1 MAAQLPRCVTDP
13 LGTVSSLFDA
23 AVASP
28 AAGAEDGDWGVR
40 AAFREGLAQLGSRA
54 LVERVPE
61 INAVGVE
68 HVPPGALVRFR
79 CMVQDMYNPEYYVGA
94 YRDAGGRWRTTKY
107 TEDLGPEDLGPG
119 THSPADSK
127 IWERRVLYCVPVPGE
142 SAWVR
147 RLDGAGVGA
156 PPSTPAKTSEERAAK
171 KDKRARDEDVEMDAG
186 DDAAGAAE
194 DSVAAARAGA
204 GAAEDAG
211 PVARAAKA
219 LRNDETGTGE
229 QREGGAAVYVHPGG
243 DASSEDA
250 LNLPLG
256 TETAPPGFPAATPCI
271 VKMYD
276 DEDDVKLNDV
286 LELVGVLGI
295 APKLAQEMQDMSA
308 EPFGVFATEP
318 AAAAAANGAAPP
330 NADAD
335 ASVDF
340 EFMDEARAHNPP
352 TSVVPRFHVLAARRA
367 SPQSF
372 AVAALDSG
380 AVEDAERA
388 ESRDPRDP
396 SLRVDG
402 SGGWGLRP
410 LDGAFRGP
418 PLVPSLA
425 RRGVE
430 VREKLLAFLAAPL
443 GGDALAAEYVLF
455 ALLARV
461 HTRSDGMPIGKF
473 GVTLL
478 GAPDGADASSRR
490 GSVASA
496 LASAL
501 AMLVPATAHLPL
513 SIASLNARAWAPRKD
528 YATNRLRSG
537 PLQLASGT
545 TLVLDE
551 TALSAGSL
559 NDRGVRNARALTD
572 LATTQELE
580 MDFSFHAMRV
590 PTDVNVVAVSGSRT
604 SGIVEG
610 LDASVALRM
619 TAEPRAP
626 IIDRDSDFEVSDGS
640 KSLETSSKT
649 SLSKTR
655 FDAASLAEMRA
666 FVARARSS
674 SHAIGADAGARIE
687 SAMVAARASDPN
699 ATQETF
705 HRWLT
710 MARLAALARGE
721 TELKIEHWDRARECE
736 RLAAE
741 RARVC

>member
-28 AAGAEDGDWGVR
+28 AAGVEDGDWGVR
-40 AAFREGLAQLGSRA
+40 AAFREGIAQLSSRA

-107 TEDLGPEDLGPG
+107 SEDLGPSDGPG
-119 THSPADSK
+119 QPADRK

-156 PPSTPAKTSEERAAK
+156 PPSTPAKVSEDRADK

-186 DDAAGAAE
+186 DDCADAAADSVAAAVAAAGAAE
-194 DSVAAARAGA
+194 
-204 GAAEDAG
+204 GAASS
-211 PVARAAKA
+211 RAAKA
-219 LRNDETGTGE
+219 LRNDETGSE
-229 QREGGAAVYVHPGG
+229 NSQREGGAAVYVHPGG
-243 DASSEDA
+243 DVSPEDA

-256 TETAPPGFPAATPCI
+256 TEQAPPGFLAATPCI

-295 APKLAQEMQDMSA
+295 APALAEEMQAMSA
-308 EPFGVFATEP
+308 ETFGVFANQ
-318 AAAAAANGAAPP
+318 AAGQASANAPP
-330 NADAD
+330 NANA
-335 ASVDF
+335 ANAGLDF
-340 EFMDEARAHNPP
+340 EFMDEERAHNPP
-352 TSVVPRFHVLAARRA
+352 TSIVPRFHVLAARRA
-367 SPQSF
+367 SPQAF
-372 AVAALDSG
+372 AVAAERSVEGSLAEHDADS
-380 AVEDAERA
+380 
-388 ESRDPRDP
+388 ST
-396 SLRVDG
+396 DG
-402 SGGWGLRP
+402 PDRSSEPWGLPRRR
-410 LDGAFRGP
+410 DGETAFRGP
-418 PLVPSLA
+418 ALAPRLA
-425 RRGVE
+425 RRGPE
-430 VREKLLAFLAAPL
+430 IREKLLAFLAAPL
-443 GGDALAAEYVLF
+443 GGDALAAEFVLF
-455 ALLARV
+455 SLLARV

-478 GAPDGADASSRR
+478 GAPERTESGRSGA
-490 GSVASA
+490 VAEA
-496 LASAL
+496 LAEAL
-501 AMLVPATAHLPL
+501 ATLAPATAHLPL

-545 TLVLDE
+545 ALVLDE

-559 NDRGVRNARALTD
+559 NERGVRNARALAD
-572 LATTQELE
+572 LAQTQELE
-580 MDFSFHAMRV
+580 MDFQFHAARV
-590 PTDVNVVAVSGSRT
+590 PTDVSVIAVSASRT
-604 SGIVEG
+604 RGIVEG
-610 LDASVALRM
+610 LDASVVLRL
-619 TAEPRAP
+619 TAEPRVA
-626 IIDRDSDFEVSDGS
+626 R
-640 KSLETSSKT
+640 ET
-649 SLSKTR
+649 
-655 FDAASLAEMRA
+655 AASLAEMRA

-674 SHAIGADAGARIE
+674 SHAIGADAGADIE
-687 SAMVAARASDPN
+687 RAMVAARASDSS

-710 MARLAALARGE
+710 MSRLAALARGE
-721 TELKIEHWDRARECE
+721 TELSIEHWNRARECE

>member
-40 AAFREGLAQLGSRA
+40 AAFREGLSSLSSRA
-54 LVERVPE
+54 LVERIPE

-107 TEDLGPEDLGPG
+107 TEDLGPADTPG
-119 THSPADSK
+119 QPADRK

-156 PPSTPAKTSEERAAK
+156 PPSTPAKISEDRAGK
-171 KDKRARDEDVEMDAG
+171 KDKRARDEDVEMDAA
-186 DDAAGAAE
+186 DDADDGAE
-194 DSVAAARAGA
+194 DSVAAALAGA
-204 GAAEDAG
+204 GAAEDA
-211 PVARAAKA
+211 ASSRAAKA
-219 LRNDETGTGE
+219 LRNDETETVR
-229 QREGGAAVYVHPGG
+229 QREGGDAVHVHPGG
-243 DASSEDA
+243 DASPEDA

-256 TETAPPGFPAATPCI
+256 TEKAAPGLLAATPCI

-295 APKLAQEMQDMSA
+295 APALAQEMQDMSA
-308 EPFGVFATEP
+308 ETFGVFAHQ
-318 AAAAAANGAAPP
+318 AAGQANAHPPDANAGA
-330 NADAD
+330 NA
-335 ASVDF
+335 DF
-340 EFMDEARAHNPP
+340 EFMDEERAHNPP

-367 SPQSF
+367 SPQTF
-372 AVAALDSG
+372 ALAAEAETPGPGAHVDTASG
-380 AVEDAERA
+380 AN
-388 ESRDPRDP
+388 
-396 SLRVDG
+396 
-402 SGGWGLRP
+402 GGWGLRP
-410 LDGAFRGP
+410 VEGEAAFRGP
-418 PLVPSLA
+418 GLVPDSRLA
-425 RRGVE
+425 LSGVTTRARL
-430 VREKLLAFLAAPL
+430 VAFLAAPL

-455 ALLARV
+455 SLLARV

-478 GAPDGADASSRR
+478 GAPDGPGKS
-490 GSVASA
+490 GVVASA
-496 LASAL
+496 LAETL
-501 AMLVPATAHLPL
+501 AILAPATAHLPL

-528 YATNRLRSG
+528 YATNRLIAG

-545 TLVLDE
+545 TVVLDE
-551 TALSAGSL
+551 TALSAGVL
-559 NDRGVRNARALTD
+559 NERGVRNVQT
-572 LATTQELE
+572 LADFSKTQELE
-580 MDFSFHAMRV
+580 MDFSYHAMRV
-590 PTDVNVVAVSGSRT
+590 PIDVSVVSVSASKT
-604 SGIVEG
+604 HGIVEG
-610 LDASVALRM
+610 LDASVVLRM
-619 TAEPRAP
+619 TKEPRVP
-626 IIDRDSDFEVSDGS
+626 EEILSEEDG
-640 KSLETSSKT
+640 KE
-649 SLSKTR
+649 
-655 FDAASLAEMRA
+655 SLAEMRL
-666 FVARARSS
+666 FIARARCS
-674 SHAIGADAGARIE
+674 SHSIDTKNGAEIE
-687 SAMVAARASDPN
+687 RAMVAARASDPS

-710 MARLAALARGE
+710 MSRLAALARGE
-721 TELKIEHWDRARECE
+721 TSLTIEHWNIARECE

>member
-1 MAAQLPRCVTDP
+1 MASQLPRCVTDP

-68 HVPPGALVRFR
+68 HVPTGALVRFR

-156 PPSTPAKTSEERAAK
+156 APSTPAKTSEERAAK

-204 GAAEDAG
+204 GAAEDSVDA
-211 PVARAAKA
+211 ARAAKA

-295 APKLAQEMQDMSA
+295 APALAQEMQDMSA

-330 NADAD
+330 NANAD

-388 ESRDPRDP
+388 ESHDPHDP

-496 LASAL
+496 LAEAL
-501 AMLVPATAHLPL
+501 AMLAPATAHLPL

-551 TALSAGSL
+551 TALSAGAL
-559 NDRGVRNARALTD
+559 NDRGVRNARALAD

-610 LDASVALRM
+610 LDASVVLRM
-619 TAEPRAP
+619 TAEPRVP
-626 IIDRDSDFEVSDGS
+626 IIGCDGSSSDFEEPSRSHGI
-640 KSLETSSKT
+640 
-649 SLSKTR
+649 
-655 FDAASLAEMRA
+655 DAASLAEMRA

-710 MARLAALARGE
+710 MSRLAALARGE
-721 TELKIEHWDRARECE
+721 TELSIEHWNRARECE

>member
-1 MAAQLPRCVTDP
+1 M
-13 LGTVSSLFDA
+13 
-23 AVASP
+23 
-28 AAGAEDGDWGVR
+28 
-40 AAFREGLAQLGSRA
+40 
-54 LVERVPE
+54 
-61 INAVGVE
+61 
-68 HVPPGALVRFR
+68 
-79 CMVQDMYNPEYYVGA
+79 
-94 YRDAGGRWRTTKY
+94 
-107 TEDLGPEDLGPG
+107 
-119 THSPADSK
+119 
-127 IWERRVLYCVPVPGE
+127 
-142 SAWVR
+142 
-147 RLDGAGVGA
+147 
-156 PPSTPAKTSEERAAK
+156 
-171 KDKRARDEDVEMDAG
+171 
-186 DDAAGAAE
+186 
-194 DSVAAARAGA
+194 
-204 GAAEDAG
+204 
-211 PVARAAKA
+211 
-219 LRNDETGTGE
+219 
-229 QREGGAAVYVHPGG
+229 
-243 DASSEDA
+243 
-250 LNLPLG
+250 
-256 TETAPPGFPAATPCI
+256 
-271 VKMYD
+271 
-276 DEDDVKLNDV
+276 
-286 LELVGVLGI
+286 
-295 APKLAQEMQDMSA
+295 
-308 EPFGVFATEP
+308 
-318 AAAAAANGAAPP
+318 
-330 NADAD
+330 
-335 ASVDF
+335 
-340 EFMDEARAHNPP
+340 
-352 TSVVPRFHVLAARRA
+352 
-367 SPQSF
+367 
-372 AVAALDSG
+372 
-380 AVEDAERA
+380 
-388 ESRDPRDP
+388 
-396 SLRVDG
+396 
-402 SGGWGLRP
+402 
-410 LDGAFRGP
+410 
-418 PLVPSLA
+418 
-425 RRGVE
+425 E

-496 LASAL
+496 LAEAL
-501 AMLVPATAHLPL
+501 AMLAPATAHLPL

-551 TALSAGSL
+551 TALSAGAL
-559 NDRGVRNARALTD
+559 NDRGVRNARALAD

-610 LDASVALRM
+610 LDASVVLRM
-619 TAEPRAP
+619 TAEPRVP
-626 IIDRDSDFEVSDGS
+626 IIGCDGSSSDFEEPSRSHGI
-640 KSLETSSKT
+640 
-649 SLSKTR
+649 
-655 FDAASLAEMRA
+655 DAASLAEMRA

>member
-1 MAAQLPRCVTDP
+1 
-13 LGTVSSLFDA
+13 
-23 AVASP
+23 
-28 AAGAEDGDWGVR
+28 
-40 AAFREGLAQLGSRA
+40 
-54 LVERVPE
+54 
-61 INAVGVE
+61 
-68 HVPPGALVRFR
+68 
-79 CMVQDMYNPEYYVGA
+79 
-94 YRDAGGRWRTTKY
+94 
-107 TEDLGPEDLGPG
+107 
-119 THSPADSK
+119 
-127 IWERRVLYCVPVPGE
+127 
-142 SAWVR
+142 
-147 RLDGAGVGA
+147 
-156 PPSTPAKTSEERAAK
+156 
-171 KDKRARDEDVEMDAG
+171 
-186 DDAAGAAE
+186 
-194 DSVAAARAGA
+194 
-204 GAAEDAG
+204 
-211 PVARAAKA
+211 
-219 LRNDETGTGE
+219 
-229 QREGGAAVYVHPGG
+229 
-243 DASSEDA
+243 
-250 LNLPLG
+250 
-256 TETAPPGFPAATPCI
+256 
-271 VKMYD
+271 MYD

-295 APKLAQEMQDMSA
+295 APALAQEMQDMSA

-318 AAAAAANGAAPP
+318 AAAAAANGTAPP
-330 NADAD
+330 NANAD

-372 AVAALDSG
+372 AIAALDSG
-380 AVEDAERA
+380 AVEDADRA
-388 ESRDPRDP
+388 ESHDPHDP

-425 RRGVE
+425 RRGAE

-501 AMLVPATAHLPL
+501 AMLAPATAHLPL

-551 TALSAGSL
+551 TALSAGAL

-619 TAEPRAP
+619 TAEPRVP
-626 IIDRDSDFEVSDGS
+626 IIGCDSSSSDFEEPSRSHG
-640 KSLETSSKT
+640 TSSKT
-649 SLSKTR
+649 SQAR

>member
-40 AAFREGLAQLGSRA
+40 AAFREGLAQLSSRA
-54 LVERVPE
+54 LVERIPE

-107 TEDLGPEDLGPG
+107 TEDLGPADAPG
-119 THSPADSK
+119 QPADRK

-156 PPSTPAKTSEERAAK
+156 PPSTPAKISEDRAGK
-171 KDKRARDEDVEMDAG
+171 KEKRARDEDVEMDAA
-186 DDAAGAAE
+186 DDDEADDGAE
-194 DSVAAARAGA
+194 DSVAAAVAGA
-204 GAAEDAG
+204 GAAEDSSA
-211 PVARAAKA
+211 ASSRAAKA
-219 LRNDETGTGE
+219 LRNDETGTKR
-229 QREGGAAVYVHPGG
+229 QREGGDAVHVHPGG
-243 DASSEDA
+243 DASPEDA

-256 TETAPPGFPAATPCI
+256 TEKAAPGLLAATPCI

-295 APKLAQEMQDMSA
+295 APTLAQEMQDMSA
-308 EPFGVFATEP
+308 ETFGVFANQ
-318 AAAAAANGAAPP
+318 AAGQANAHPPDATAGA
-330 NADAD
+330 NA
-335 ASVDF
+335 DF
-340 EFMDEARAHNPP
+340 EFMDEERAHNPP

-367 SPQSF
+367 SPQTF
-372 AVAALDSG
+372 ALAAEG
-380 AVEDAERA
+380 FPE
-388 ESRDPRDP
+388 
-396 SLRVDG
+396 
-402 SGGWGLRP
+402 GGWGLRP
-410 LDGAFRGP
+410 LEGEIAFRGP
-418 PLVPSLA
+418 GLVPDSALA
-425 RRGVE
+425 LSGAETRA
-430 VREKLLAFLAAPL
+430 KLVAFLAAPL

-455 ALLARV
+455 SLLARV

-478 GAPDGADASSRR
+478 GAPEGGPGKS
-490 GSVASA
+490 GVVASA
-496 LASAL
+496 LAETL
-501 AMLVPATAHLPL
+501 AILAPATAHLPL

-551 TALSAGSL
+551 TALSAGVL
-559 NDRGVRNARALTD
+559 NACGVRNARALAD
-572 LATTQELE
+572 VAKTQELE

-590 PTDVNVVAVSGSRT
+590 PVDVSVVSVSASKT
-604 SGIVEG
+604 HGIVEG
-610 LDASVALRM
+610 LDASVVLRM
-619 TAEPRAP
+619 TAEPRVP
-626 IIDRDSDFEVSDGS
+626 EETREEDGN
-640 KSLETSSKT
+640 E
-649 SLSKTR
+649 
-655 FDAASLAEMRA
+655 SLAEMRA
-666 FVARARSS
+666 FIARARCS
-674 SHAIGADAGARIE
+674 SHSIDAKHGAEIE
-687 SAMVAARASDPN
+687 RAMVAARASDPS

-721 TELKIEHWDRARECE
+721 TELTIEHWNRARECE

>member
-1 MAAQLPRCVTDP
+1 
-13 LGTVSSLFDA
+13 
-23 AVASP
+23 
-28 AAGAEDGDWGVR
+28 
-40 AAFREGLAQLGSRA
+40 
-54 LVERVPE
+54 VERVPE

-107 TEDLGPEDLGPG
+107 TEDLGPADLAG

-156 PPSTPAKTSEERAAK
+156 PPSTPAKISEDRAGK
-171 KDKRARDEDVEMDAG
+171 KDKRARDEDVEMDAA
-186 DDAAGAAE
+186 DDADGGRRTRSPPRSPAPAPRRTRRLHVRLKRSE
-194 DSVAAARAGA
+194 TTRREPAR
-204 GAAEDAG
+204 
-211 PVARAAKA
+211 
-219 LRNDETGTGE
+219 
-229 QREGGAAVYVHPGG
+229 QREGGDAVHVHPGG

-256 TETAPPGFPAATPCI
+256 TEKAAPGLLAATPCI

-295 APKLAQEMQDMSA
+295 APALAQEMQDMSA
-308 EPFGVFATEP
+308 EPFGVFANRRRARRTRTAPRTPTPTRAWISSLWTRRARTTHQPPSCPGSTSSPRAEP
-318 AAAAAANGAAPP
+318 RRRRFAIAARSAVDTRVARARSARSVAPGRWTAAGVCALWKAARSAAPGSSRQL
-330 NADAD
+330 
-335 ASVDF
+335 ASRVALRGAR
-340 EFMDEARAHNPP
+340 EAPGVPRRAPGRRRARRRVRAVRSAGARAHAQRRHAHRQ
-352 TSVVPRFHVLAARRA
+352 VRGHAARRA
-367 SPQSF
+367 
-372 AVAALDSG
+372 
-380 AVEDAERA
+380 R
-388 ESRDPRDP
+388 
-396 SLRVDG
+396 
-402 SGGWGLRP
+402 
-410 LDGAFRGP
+410 
-418 PLVPSLA
+418 
-425 RRGVE
+425 RRGV
-430 VREKLLAFLAAPL
+430 
-443 GGDALAAEYVLF
+443 
-455 ALLARV
+455 LARA
-461 HTRSDGMPIGKF
+461 R
-473 GVTLL
+473 
-478 GAPDGADASSRR
+478 SRR
-490 GSVASA
+490 RWRRT
-496 LASAL
+496 L
-501 AMLVPATAHLPL
+501 AMLAPATAHLPL

-551 TALSAGSL
+551 TALSAGAL

-619 TAEPRAP
+619 TAEPRVP
-626 IIDRDSDFEVSDGS
+626 IIGCDSSSSDFEEPSRSHG
-640 KSLETSSKT
+640 TSSKT
-649 SLSKTR
+649 SQAR

>member
-1 MAAQLPRCVTDP
+1 M
-13 LGTVSSLFDA
+13 
-23 AVASP
+23 
-28 AAGAEDGDWGVR
+28 R

-68 HVPPGALVRFR
+68 HVPTGALVRFR

-156 PPSTPAKTSEERAAK
+156 APSTPAKTSEERAAK

-204 GAAEDAG
+204 GAAEDSVDA
-211 PVARAAKA
+211 ARAAKA

-295 APKLAQEMQDMSA
+295 APALAQEMQDMSA

-330 NADAD
+330 NANAD

-340 EFMDEARAHNPP
+340 AFMDEARAHNPP

-380 AVEDAERA
+380 TVEDAERA
-388 ESRDPRDP
+388 ESHDPHDP

-478 GAPDGADASSRR
+478 GAPDGADAS
-490 GSVASA
+490 
-496 LASAL
+496 
-501 AMLVPATAHLPL
+501 TA
-513 SIASLNARAWAPRKD
+513 AR
-528 YATNRLRSG
+528 LG
-537 PLQLASGT
+537 G
-545 TLVLDE
+545 VG
-551 TALSAGSL
+551 AG
-559 NDRGVRNARALTD
+559 G
-572 LATTQELE
+572 
-580 MDFSFHAMRV
+580 
-590 PTDVNVVAVSGSRT
+590 
-604 SGIVEG
+604 
-610 LDASVALRM
+610 
-619 TAEPRAP
+619 
-626 IIDRDSDFEVSDGS
+626 
-640 KSLETSSKT
+640 
-649 SLSKTR
+649 
-655 FDAASLAEMRA
+655 
-666 FVARARSS
+666 
-674 SHAIGADAGARIE
+674 GAGDAGAGDGALAAVHRLAQRARLGAPQGLRHE
-687 SAMVAARASDPN
+687 PPAQRPAAARERHDAGAGRDGVVG
-699 ATQETF
+699 
-705 HRWLT
+705 R
-710 MARLAALARGE
+710 
-721 TELKIEHWDRARECE
+721 RA
-736 RLAAE
+736 
-741 RARVC
+741 

>member
-1 MAAQLPRCVTDP
+1 M
-13 LGTVSSLFDA
+13 
-23 AVASP
+23 
-28 AAGAEDGDWGVR
+28 
-40 AAFREGLAQLGSRA
+40 
-54 LVERVPE
+54 
-61 INAVGVE
+61 
-68 HVPPGALVRFR
+68 
-79 CMVQDMYNPEYYVGA
+79 
-94 YRDAGGRWRTTKY
+94 
-107 TEDLGPEDLGPG
+107 
-119 THSPADSK
+119 
-127 IWERRVLYCVPVPGE
+127 
-142 SAWVR
+142 
-147 RLDGAGVGA
+147 
-156 PPSTPAKTSEERAAK
+156 
-171 KDKRARDEDVEMDAG
+171 
-186 DDAAGAAE
+186 
-194 DSVAAARAGA
+194 
-204 GAAEDAG
+204 
-211 PVARAAKA
+211 
-219 LRNDETGTGE
+219 
-229 QREGGAAVYVHPGG
+229 YVHPGG

-256 TETAPPGFPAATPCI
+256 TETAPPGFPVATPCI
-271 VKMYD
+271 VKVYD

-295 APKLAQEMQDMSA
+295 APALAQEMQDMSA

-330 NADAD
+330 NANAD

-388 ESRDPRDP
+388 ESHDPHDP

-410 LDGAFRGP
+410 LDGAFCGP

-496 LASAL
+496 LAEAL
-501 AMLVPATAHLPL
+501 AMLAPATAHLPL

-545 TLVLDE
+545 TLMLDE
-551 TALSAGSL
+551 TALSAGAL
-559 NDRGVRNARALTD
+559 NDRGVRNARALAD

-610 LDASVALRM
+610 LDASVVLRM
-619 TAEPRAP
+619 TAEPRVP
-626 IIDRDSDFEVSDGS
+626 IIGCDGSSSDFEEPSRSHGI
-640 KSLETSSKT
+640 
-649 SLSKTR
+649 
-655 FDAASLAEMRA
+655 DAASLAEMRA

>member
-40 AAFREGLAQLGSRA
+40 AAFREGLAQLSSRA
-54 LVERVPE
+54 LVERIPE

-107 TEDLGPEDLGPG
+107 TEDLGPADAPG
-119 THSPADSK
+119 QPADRK

-156 PPSTPAKTSEERAAK
+156 PPSTPAKISEDRAGK
-171 KDKRARDEDVEMDAG
+171 KDKRARDEDVEMDAA
-186 DDAAGAAE
+186 DDDEADDGAE
-194 DSVAAARAGA
+194 DSVAAAVAGA
-204 GAAEDAG
+204 GAAEDSSA
-211 PVARAAKA
+211 ASSRADKA
-219 LRNDETGTGE
+219 LRNDETGTKR
-229 QREGGAAVYVHPGG
+229 QREGGDAVHVHPGG
-243 DASSEDA
+243 DASPEDA

-256 TETAPPGFPAATPCI
+256 TEKAAPGLLAATPCI

-295 APKLAQEMQDMSA
+295 APTLAQEMQDMSA
-308 EPFGVFATEP
+308 ETFGVFANQ
-318 AAAAAANGAAPP
+318 AAGQANAHPPDANAGA
-330 NADAD
+330 NA
-335 ASVDF
+335 DF
-340 EFMDEARAHNPP
+340 EFMDEERAHNPP

-367 SPQSF
+367 SPQTF
-372 AVAALDSG
+372 ALAAEG
-380 AVEDAERA
+380 FPE
-388 ESRDPRDP
+388 
-396 SLRVDG
+396 
-402 SGGWGLRP
+402 GGWGLRP
-410 LDGAFRGP
+410 LEGEIAFRGP
-418 PLVPSLA
+418 GLVPDSALA
-425 RRGVE
+425 LSGVE
-430 VREKLLAFLAAPL
+430 TRKKLIAFLAAPL

-455 ALLARV
+455 SLLARV

-478 GAPDGADASSRR
+478 GAPEGGPGKSGA
-490 GSVASA
+490 VASA
-496 LASAL
+496 LAETL
-501 AMLVPATAHLPL
+501 AILAPATAHLPL

-551 TALSAGSL
+551 TALSAGVL
-559 NDRGVRNARALTD
+559 NACGVRNARALAD
-572 LATTQELE
+572 VAKTQELE

-590 PTDVNVVAVSGSRT
+590 PVDVSVVSVSASKT
-604 SGIVEG
+604 HGIVEG
-610 LDASVALRM
+610 LDASVVLRM
-619 TAEPRAP
+619 TAEPRVP
-626 IIDRDSDFEVSDGS
+626 EETREEDGN
-640 KSLETSSKT
+640 E
-649 SLSKTR
+649 
-655 FDAASLAEMRA
+655 SLAEMRA
-666 FVARARSS
+666 FIARARCS
-674 SHAIGADAGARIE
+674 SHSIDAKHGAEIE
-687 SAMVAARASDPN
+687 RAMVAARASDPS

-721 TELKIEHWDRARECE
+721 TELTIEHWNRARECE

>member
-68 HVPPGALVRFR
+68 HVPTGALVRFR

-119 THSPADSK
+119 TQYST
-127 IWERRVLYCVPVPGE
+127 RRSQILESAGLCVPVPGE

-156 PPSTPAKTSEERAAK
+156 APSTPAKTSEERAAK

-204 GAAEDAG
+204 GAAEDSVDA
-211 PVARAAKA
+211 ARAAKA

-256 TETAPPGFPAATPCI
+256 TETAPPGFSAATPCI

-295 APKLAQEMQDMSA
+295 APALAQEMQDMSA

-330 NADAD
+330 NANAD

-388 ESRDPRDP
+388 ESHDPHDP

-496 LASAL
+496 LAEAL
-501 AMLVPATAHLPL
+501 AMLAPATAHLPL

-551 TALSAGSL
+551 TALSAGAL
-559 NDRGVRNARALTD
+559 NDRGVRNARALAD

-619 TAEPRAP
+619 TAEPRVP
-626 IIDRDSDFEVSDGS
+626 IIGCDSSSSDFEEPSRS
-640 KSLETSSKT
+640 HETSSKT
-649 SLSKTR
+649 SQAR